1 MQGLDTEQLE
11 YAFQLHGI
19 NRDAQARAFYADLW
33 NLIQAAEKIREED
46 DLSTCQ
52 KDLRTLCKNYFAQMA
67 LWRSEEEDQHD
78 TRVTCQASRENTR
91 EAASLI
97 DPFEKQFFRY
107 ALCYLE
113 LNRTLIQ
120 MRVKISHLAK
130 NVNIDSAD
138 ILEVNHATG
147 PLLSRAHAERM
158 EIMEKRLRLDRVR
171 NILKGL
177 DPLMEQLGDG
187 LPRAYGQNEGDHQ
200 ITLFKGALRKKNF
213 DAAKSVARG
222 WNKSKL
228 TAAGLRVIELVQTH
242 KEDLKAQ
249 DGLMLHTGELS
260 LISSFVKSDETR
272 VNGFLDKFNVPYMV
286 FQYKN
291 LIHQGYLLGRIGSI
305 EGLIIQHAKL
315 LSLASRPHNDPAYA
329 HMQEQTILVPARD
342 QMQGRFKMLGA
353 IFNDMETTV
362 AVLEKIIAV
371 SREYQ
376 ASLPTS

>member
-19 NRDAQARAFYADLW
+19 NRDTQARAFYADLW
-33 NLIQAAEKIREED
+33 NLIQAAEKIRED
-46 DLSTCQ
+46 GDLSICQ
-52 KDLRTLCKNYFAQMA
+52 KDLRALCKNYFTQMS
-67 LWRSEEEDQHD
+67 LWRAEEEDHHESKI
-78 TRVTCQASRENTR
+78 TCQASRENAH
-91 EAASLI
+91 EASAMI

-113 LNRTLIQ
+113 LNRALIQ
-120 MRVKISHLAK
+120 IRVKISHLAK

-158 EIMEKRLRLDRVR
+158 DVMEKRLRIERVR
-171 NILKGL
+171 SVLKGL
-177 DPLMEQLGDG
+177 DPLMELLGDG
-187 LPRAYGQNEGDHQ
+187 LPRAYGQNEGDRQ
-200 ITLFKGALRKKNF
+200 ITLFKGALRKENF
-213 DAAKSVARG
+213 DRAKSVARA
-222 WNKSKL
+222 WNKNKL
-228 TAAGLRVIELVQTH
+228 TMTALRVIEMVQMQAP
-242 KEDLKAQ
+242 ELRAQ

-260 LISSFVKSDETR
+260 LITSFLKSDEAR
-272 VNGFLDKFNVPYMV
+272 VNAFLDKFNVPYMV

-353 IFNDMETTV
+353 IFNEMETTIS
-362 AVLEKIIAV
+362 VLEKIVAI

-376 ASLPTS
+376 ASIPPS